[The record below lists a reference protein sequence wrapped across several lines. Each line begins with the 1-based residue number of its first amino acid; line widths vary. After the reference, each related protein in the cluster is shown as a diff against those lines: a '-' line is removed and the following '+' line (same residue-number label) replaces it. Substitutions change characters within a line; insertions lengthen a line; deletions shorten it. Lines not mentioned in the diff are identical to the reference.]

1 MSYNRQAIE
10 RIVAQGSQ
18 TYEAILDPIN
28 AGATTWLH
36 MENLFPIARA
46 FIPFDSLEL
55 INNSGQNVTLYMG
68 SITEAIT
75 IPSYMIK
82 PIARKAFRQIGV
94 KNNGAAATNA
104 GEIILHVRRLPP
116 NVQVVVSADTTR

>member
-18 TYEAILDPIN
+18 TYEYTLGAIG
-28 AGATTWLH
+28 AGATAWLH
-36 MENLFPIARA
+36 MEDIFPQARA

-94 KNNGAAATNA
+94 KNNGAAPTNA